1 MEDESGSSLTARK
14 WESANDNRNT
24 HIDKGVSLSG
34 SIRVVGNF
42 KIFKMFKMAIIIK
55 ALLMA

>member
-14 WESANDNRNT
+14 WGSANDNSNT
-24 HIDKGVSLSG
+24 HIDKDVSLSG
-34 SIRVVGNF
+34 SVRVVGNF

>member
-1 MEDESGSSLTARK
+1 MEDESGSSLSARK
-14 WESANDNRNT
+14 WGSANSNGNT

-34 SIRVVGNF
+34 SIGVVGNF
-42 KIFKMFKMAIIIK
+42 KIFKMLKMAITIK